1 MKNIRTMAIFASVA
15 ILALASPLAIFAADT
30 PPAAYL
36 PGLLQADQTPNGCV
50 SCHAKHGDKDYTLP
64 AELKR
69 VKGHPDISKM
79 VKVVP
84 TDCEK
89 CHTGKGKIPALAS
102 VVHKVHFGP
111 TAENT
116 ATNHFVTGYSGSCLN
131 CHKLDLG
138 TGAMSVKTGPANW

>member
-1 MKNIRTMAIFASVA
+1 MKSSRTIALVVIAAVFAV
-15 ILALASPLAIFAADT
+15 ASPLAIFAADT

-64 AELKR
+64 AEVKN
-69 VKGHPDISKM
+69 VKGHPDISKI
-79 VKVVP
+79 VKVAP

-89 CHTGKGKIPALAS
+89 CHKDTGKIPSIAK

-111 TAENT
+111 TADNT
-116 ATNHFVTGYSGSCLN
+116 AKNHFVTAYAGSCLN
-131 CHKLDLG
+131 CHKLDLT
-138 TGAMSVKTGPANW
+138 TGDMSIKTGNANW